1 MKIEAGV
8 MSFWFSNDC
17 SLICKAERRHSDH
30 QCQRKMRHL
39 QFSRLGLTHVCA
51 CVLNVTHSHSHLIS
65 YWCLVRTQLR
75 DTRGASLFN
84 WLVLQ
89 NRRIELAGSET
100 IYFFQFFFHFLFPKI
115 QQEKEKKLVNFVMWI
130 RSPVLLHIK
139 MKVLIFQTSWK
150 EPLDV
155 MKTYGETFASKVLQ
169 MCSIWSTSVNKNLQM
184 RNFWGVRIMCF
195 NPQIMS
201 HAHVGLWEKFNAAS
215 FKNKTQMHVYTVLHC
230 N

>member
-51 CVLNVTHSHSHLIS
+51 CVRNVTHSHSHLIS

-89 NRRIELAGSET
+89 NRRIELDGSET
-100 IYFFQFFFHFLFPKI
+100 TFFFFSFSFIFFFQKYS
-115 QQEKEKKLVNFVMWI
+115 KK
-130 RSPVLLHIK
+130 RK
-139 MKVLIFQTSWK
+139 
-150 EPLDV
+150 
-155 MKTYGETFASKVLQ
+155 
-169 MCSIWSTSVNKNLQM
+169 KNLSTLSCGFGHQLSSISK
-184 RNFWGVRIMCF
+184 W
-195 NPQIMS
+195 
-201 HAHVGLWEKFNAAS
+201 KFS
-215 FKNKTQMHVYTVLHC
+215 FSRHLGKNL
-230 N
+230 